1 MAVRCVVAAV
11 DGSPESLRA
20 VDRAADEAALRR
32 VPLRLVHAC
41 LWERYE
47 RDTPDEDEPL
57 SVRAEVRQ
65 LLATAQARAAARRP
79 EVVTATE
86 VVPEDPVPALLGL
99 GGLAPLL
106 VLGHRGRGGFE
117 GLLLG
122 SIGLKVAARA
132 DYPVMVVRGEAP
144 APGSRVGEVGRVVLA
159 VGDETP
165 GGAVTEFAVEEARL
179 RGADLDLVHAWQRDS
194 LLSGTSVLMTSAGP
208 ADIAAQVLA
217 EVGLPDTTGLTVRR
231 RAVRGRAA
239 AVLLDAAAEA
249 DLVVLGAH
257 PRHRHGGL
265 QLGSVA
271 HAVLHHAPC
280 PVAVV
285 PGP

>member
-20 VDRAADEAALRR
+20 VDRAADEAALRQ

-57 SVRAEVRQ
+57 SVRREVRQ

-79 EVVTATE
+79 DVVTATE

-122 SIGLKVAARA
+122 SVGLKVAARA

-144 APGSRVGEVGRVVLA
+144 APGGRVGRVVLA
-159 VGDETP
+159 VGDDTP
-165 GGAVTEFAVEEARL
+165 GGAVAEFAVEEARL
-179 RGADLDLVHAWQRDS
+179 RGADLDLVHAWRPDS
-194 LLSGTSVLMTSAGP
+194 LLSGTSVLMTSATP
-208 ADIAAQVLA
+208 ADIADQVLA
-217 EVGLPDTTGLTVRR
+217 EVELPDTTGLTVRR

-239 AVLLDAAAEA
+239 TVLLDAAAEA

-265 QLGSVA
+265 QLGSVD